1 MNCRATLLDFIS
13 RMPTSRERLEH
24 EGIRKV
30 PQAAV
35 TKSESLMMSN
45 ARQKYTL
52 IRVGKIGVAARQQHS
67 PLASYR
73 AIATE
78 QEPGDAME
86 RS

>member
-1 MNCRATLLDFIS
+1 MNHRATLLDFIN

-45 ARQKYTL
+45 DRQKYTL
-52 IRVGKIGVAARQQHS
+52 IRVGKIGVAALSSIRLLPH
-67 PLASYR
+67 
-73 AIATE
+73 IALLLLS